1 MTIKEIEELAG
12 MPRANIRYYEAEGL
26 LNPTRSEN
34 GYRDYSTEDFEIL
47 QKIKLLRSLHMSME
61 EIKALHTGE
70 RELSVVLEQ
79 QIRKLAANRAELDNA
94 QSVCETMYKD
104 GTKYE
109 GLDAEKYLKNLNEG
123 TQYII
128 GKSYGETKESRED
141 VLPRVQAPWR
151 RFFARMLD
159 ESVYGTLWSCFLL
172 FVFQIRTT
180 NAGIGW
186 AFVNLI
192 AILLLTLVLEPLQ
205 LSLFGTTLGKWILG
219 LRVVDNYDGKLSF
232 SYAYD
237 RTKDVLFYGQ
247 GIRIPIVTLFIMWHQ
262 YVKCTDGKELEW
274 EYGSRIVL
282 RDEKKY
288 RTAVYVAARALLIGV
303 GVLAEV
309 LVEIPVHRGE
319 LTVVEFCKNY
329 RRLEKV
335 LEITSEYTLD
345 DSGVW
350 QDNPNEAGVE
360 VFDPFSMGCPPEFI
374 FETDEDGNIQKI
386 SFVVEV
392 KYPEGT
398 PKEHKQTIPSHKLQM
413 MIAALA
419 YVGAQEEFSHFS
431 SARVDMMEQMAAS
444 EFKNFDFTEAGVRV
458 TCDVESTGYE
468 HVGNSGTLWSTDDAA
483 CSFYMEFSMERQK

>member
-70 RELSVVLEQ
+70 RELSIVLEQ
-79 QIRKLAANRAELDNA
+79 QMRKLPANRAELDKA

-104 GTKYE
+104 GIKYE
-109 GLDAEKYLKNLNEG
+109 SLDAEKYLRNLNES
-123 TQYII
+123 TQHIV

-141 VLPRVQAPWR
+141 RLPRVQAPWR
-151 RFFARMLD
+151 RFFARSLD
-159 ESVYGTLWSCFLL
+159 YSAYSTLWYCFML
-172 FVFQIRTT
+172 FAFQMRTDSG
-180 NAGIGW
+180 GIGW

-232 SYAYD
+232 SYAFD
-237 RTKDVLFYGQ
+237 RTKDVLFYGMMFN
-247 GIRIPIVTLFIMWHQ
+247 IPFVRWFRMWKSFA
-262 YVKCTDGKELEW
+262 KCLDGEELEW
-274 EYGSRIVL
+274 EYGSRLVL
-282 RDEKKY
+282 KDKKKY
-288 RTAVYVAARALLIGV
+288 RVIGYIAVDALLTGIIIF
-303 GVLAEV
+303 ANV

-319 LTVVEFCKNY
+319 LTVAEFCKNY
-329 RRLEKV
+329 RRIERV

-345 DSGVW
+345 NNGVW
-350 QDNPNEAGVE
+350 QDNPNEVGVE
-360 VFDPFSMGCPPEFI
+360 VFDPFSVEGPPKFI
-374 FETDEDGNIQKI
+374 FETDEGGNIQKI
-386 SFVVEV
+386 SFVIEM

-398 PKEHKQTIPSHKLQM
+398 PKEHKQTITSHQTEM
-413 MIAALA
+413 MLA
-419 YVGAQEEFSHFS
+419 VLAFVGAQDEFPQFS
-431 SARVDMMEQMAAS
+431 TARKQLAEQILAC
-444 EFKNFDFTEAGVRV
+444 EFEDYDFTEAGVRV
-458 TCDVESTGYE
+458 TCNVDWTGYE
-468 HVGNSGTLWSTDDAA
+468 KVGNGVLWSLDDES
-483 CSFYMEFSMERQK
+483 SFYMEFTMSNQE

>member
-1 MTIKEIEELAG
+1 MTIKEIEELSG
-12 MPRANIRYYEAEGL
+12 MPRANIRYYEEQGL
-26 LNPTRSEN
+26 LSPIRSEN
-34 GYRDYSTEDFEIL
+34 GYRDYSADDLQIL
-47 QKIKLLRSLHMSME
+47 QRIKLLRSIHMSME

-70 RELSVVLEQ
+70 RELLVVLEQ
-79 QIRKLAANRAELDNA
+79 QMRKLPANRAELDKA

-104 GTKYE
+104 GIKYE
-109 GLDAEKYLKNLNEG
+109 SLDAEKYLRNLNES
-123 TQYII
+123 TQHIV
-128 GKSYGETKESRED
+128 GKRYGETKESRED
-141 VLPRVQAPWR
+141 RLPRVQAPWR
-151 RFFARMLD
+151 RFFARELD
-159 ESVYGTLWSCFLL
+159 LAVYSTLWYCFMLFAFQMRTDSGGFGWGVVNL
-172 FVFQIRTT
+172 FVIP
-180 NAGIGW
+180 
-186 AFVNLI
+186 
-192 AILLLTLVLEPLQ
+192 ILVLVLEPLQ

-237 RTKDVLFYGQ
+237 RTKDVLFYGMMFN
-247 GIRIPIVTLFIMWHQ
+247 IPFVRWFRLWKSFS
-262 YVKCTDGKELEW
+262 KCLDGEELEW

-282 RDEKKY
+282 KDKKKY
-288 RTAVYVAARALLIGV
+288 RVIGYIAVYALLTGLV
-303 GVLAEV
+303 VLADV

-329 RRLEKV
+329 RRMEKV

-350 QDNPNEAGVE
+350 QDNPNEAGVA

-468 HVGNSGTLWSTDDAA
+468 PVGNSGTLWSTDDAA
-483 CSFYMEFSMERQK
+483 CSFYMEFGMSKQN